1 MPGNRIDALLDPAF
15 LEGLRQLPLSD
26 IRARRK
32 ECSEIEVG
40 LSYFRRLVQ
49 GRLDIVLEVAH
60 RREVGEPADA
70 ASLVAHLPEILSDHL
85 HSEGNGR
92 LPFLLAPAE
101 QDQVLIDR
109 MDAIVDVDRLSALP
123 RLTEEE
129 LGGIVEALSWLERE
143 ASTTRRSL
151 HDVMDRLQ
159 EELVRRYKS
168 GEASVD
174 SLLSPPSTSSTSS
187 PA

>member
-1 MPGNRIDALLDPAF
+1 MPGTSVDALLDPAF
-15 LEGLRQLPLSD
+15 LEGLRELPLDD
-26 IRARRK
+26 IRGRRK

-49 GRLDIVLEVAH
+49 GRLEIVLEVAH

-70 ASLVAHLPEILSDHL
+70 ASLVARLPEILSENVR
-85 HSEGNGR
+85 SAGNGR
-92 LPFLLAPAE
+92 LPLLIAPAE

-109 MDAIVDVDRLSALP
+109 MDAIVDVERLSALP
-123 RLTEEE
+123 GMTAEE
-129 LGGIVEALSWLERE
+129 LHGIVEALSWLERE
-143 ASTTRRSL
+143 ASTTRRAL
-151 HDVMDRLQ
+151 HEVMDRLQ

-174 SLLSPPSTSSTSS
+174 SLLAPPSTSSAAS